1 MRDASPGFFYLH
13 FTIELLFCCLAT
25 VDHYLNTARRGPEP
39 AQHGAE
45 NGTGRGG
52 PFDQAGPHRHR
63 LQEGRLVGGGKEV
76 NYHIL
81 VQ

>member
-1 MRDASPGFFYLH
+1 MLLQVSSIYTLQLNYSFLVWQLLI
-13 FTIELLFCCLAT
+13 TI
-25 VDHYLNTARRGPEP
+25 NTARGGSKP

-45 NGTGRGG
+45 DGTGRGG

-81 VQ
+81 VH